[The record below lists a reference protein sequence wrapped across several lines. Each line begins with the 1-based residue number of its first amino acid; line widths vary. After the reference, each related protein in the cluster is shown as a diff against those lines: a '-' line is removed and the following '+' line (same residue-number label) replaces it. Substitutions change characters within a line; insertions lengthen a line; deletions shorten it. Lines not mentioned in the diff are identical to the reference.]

1 MYDDKDVDQGPAMD
15 GTASAEHE
23 QPATAGTDE
32 RPEPELMI
40 VVPVYNEAGAIEEAV
55 ERMDKMIRE
64 SGIDA
69 EVIWVDDGSTDG
81 SAEILEKLGA
91 NVYRCPEN
99 RGYGHAL
106 KTGIRNTRSKFVAIT
121 DADGTYPSEDIPRML
136 EMARSVDMVVG
147 DRGKAMSNVPLV
159 RKPAKWLLNKTAN
172 LLAGHKINDLNSG
185 LRVFRRESL
194 EKFLDLLPDGFSF
207 TTTITLCMFGSG
219 HKVVYTPIEY
229 GRRVGHSKIRPT
241 DFFRFMML
249 VVRIVTLFSP
259 LRVFMPLGAAL
270 FFLGLVKLAYDITQW
285 NLSETA
291 VFAFLAALM
300 IWSFGLLADMIS
312 RLHLRP

>member
-1 MYDDKDVDQGPAMD
+1 MYGEQHGDDAPGSDKDVDVQNTKAKARGMGDGP
-15 GTASAEHE
+15 G
-23 QPATAGTDE
+23 
-32 RPEPELMI
+32 PELMI
-40 VVPVYNEAGAIEEAV
+40 VVPVYNEAGAIDEAV
-55 ERMDKMIRE
+55 ERMDKMIAD

-81 SAEILEKLGA
+81 SAEMLEKLGA
-91 NVYRCPEN
+91 NVYRCEEN
-99 RGYGHAL
+99 GGYGHAL
-106 KTGIRNTRSKFVAIT
+106 KKGIRATTSKYVAIT
-121 DADGTYPSEDIPRML
+121 DADGTYPSEDLPRML
-136 EMARSVDMVVG
+136 EMGRAVDMVVG
-147 DRGKAMSNVPLV
+147 DRGKAMSNVPLI

-172 LLAGHKINDLNSG
+172 VLAGHKINDLNSG
-185 LRVFRRESL
+185 LRVFRRETL
-194 EKFLDLLPDGFSF
+194 EQFLDLLPDGFSF

-259 LRVFMPLGAAL
+259 LRVFMPVGAAL
-270 FFLGLVKLAYDITQW
+270 FVLGLIKLAYDVTQW

-291 VFAFLAALM
+291 VFAFLSALM
-300 IWSFGLLADMIS
+300 VWSFGLLADMIS